1 MTTYAQY
8 YEKSLYPLQDRILKI
23 VNDLSGP
30 FYLTGGTALSR
41 GYLKHRYS
49 DDLDFFAND
58 IPDFTDQTIRII
70 DKINRT
76 PGLSI
81 DPSTRFSSDTYQRL
95 AVQDESGTRLKI
107 DFVNDVPFRVGKPHV
122 KNVLGMVDSLANIL
136 TNKVSAI
143 VGRTETKDA
152 VDLWQIC
159 LRKEF
164 SWKKCIDLA
173 LKKDAGTDT
182 WLMTESLMSIDEEA
196 FNSIRWIHP
205 MNYSLYRDDI
215 REMCSDIME
224 ERDNSLHQLALKRSA
239 CLAQAEEKDVNPG
252 KSSNRSSGFGPSL

>member
-1 MTTYAQY
+1 
-8 YEKSLYPLQDRILKI
+8 
-23 VNDLSGP
+23 
-30 FYLTGGTALSR
+30 
-41 GYLKHRYS
+41 
-49 DDLDFFAND
+49 
-58 IPDFTDQTIRII
+58 
-70 DKINRT
+70 
-76 PGLSI
+76 
-81 DPSTRFSSDTYQRL
+81 
-95 AVQDESGTRLKI
+95 
-107 DFVNDVPFRVGKPHV
+107 
-122 KNVLGMVDSLANIL
+122 MVDSLANIL

-196 FNSIRWIHP
+196 FNSIRWIQP
-205 MNYSLYRDDI
+205 VSYSVYREDI

-224 ERDNSLHQLALKRSA
+224 ERDNSLHQIALKRST
-239 CLAQAEEKDVNPG
+239 CLTQNEEKDVDSG
-252 KSSNRSSGFGPSL
+252 KSTNRSGGFGLGL